1 MAAHYDFGIGDNM
14 VETSGSVI
22 VEHRGSVLVA
32 TMSNPP
38 LAVMDLE
45 IVEQLGE
52 LVRRVDRDPS
62 VGGVVLTG
70 AHPDR
75 FIAHYDVA
83 ELLQN
88 ARSSPSVRPGVARKA
103 LSMVAALRKLP
114 RADQLLKNS
123 PAAGLRFAERFHEV
137 TRSIQSS
144 SAVWVAAIN
153 GSALGG
159 GCELALACDVR
170 IACAGAHVIGQ
181 PEIMLGIM
189 PGGGA
194 TQRLTRMLGPARAL
208 RIMLEGVPLTP
219 EQALEVGLV
228 DQLVDA
234 EQLMT
239 VAVAEAMRLGSR
251 PKAAVGALKRAV
263 YHGGSMRLDRGLRFE
278 ASEFVGAL
286 GTQDALQAMQ
296 AYVDLTGRLYEL
308 PAYDSDVVSTTL
320 ARGRFG

>member
-1 MAAHYDFGIGDNM
+1 MAARRISGNGDSM
-14 VETSGSVI
+14 VGTPGSVI
-22 VEHRGSVLVA
+22 VEHRDNVLVA

-38 LAVMDLE
+38 HAVMDLE
-45 IVEQLGE
+45 IVEQLGA

-70 AHPDR
+70 AHADR

-88 ARSSPSVRPGVARKA
+88 ARSSPSVRAGTAHKA
-103 LSMVAALRKLP
+103 LSIVAALRKLP
-114 RADQLLKNS
+114 GADQLLKNS

-144 SAVWVAAIN
+144 NAVWVAAIN

-194 TQRLTRMLGPARAL
+194 TQRLTRLLGPAKAL
-208 RIMLEGVPLTP
+208 HIMLDGEPLTP
-219 EQALEVGLV
+219 TEALEVGLV
-228 DQLVDA
+228 DQMVDA
-234 EQLMT
+234 EQLLT
-239 VAVAEAMRLGSR
+239 IAVAEAKRLGSR
-251 PKAAVGALKRAV
+251 PKAAIGALKRAV

-286 GTQDALQAMQ
+286 GTKEALEAMQ
-296 AYVDLTGRLYEL
+296 AYVDLTGRLNEL
-308 PAYDSDVVSTTL
+308 PGYDSEVVSTTL
-320 ARGRFG
+320 AQGRFS

>member
-1 MAAHYDFGIGDNM
+1 MIQ
-14 VETSGSVI
+14 TTGSVG
-22 VEHRGSVLVA
+22 VEQRDNVLVA

-38 LAVMDLE
+38 LALMDLE

-70 AHPDR
+70 AHADR

-83 ELLQN
+83 ELLEN
-88 ARSSPSVRPGVARKA
+88 AETSPSVRPSTARKA
-103 LSMVAALRKLP
+103 LSIVAALRKLP
-114 RADQLLKNS
+114 GADHLLKNS

-137 TRSIQSS
+137 TRSIEWSN
-144 SAVWVAAIN
+144 AVWVAAIN

-170 IACAGAHVIGQ
+170 IACAGDHVIGQ
-181 PEIMLGIM
+181 PEIMLGIT

-194 TQRLTRMLGPARAL
+194 TQRLSRLLGPAKAL
-208 RIMLEGVPLTP
+208 RLMLSGDPLTP
-219 EQALEVGLV
+219 ERALDVGVV
-228 DQLVDA
+228 DQVIDA
-234 EQLMT
+234 DQLLT
-239 VAVAEAMRLGSR
+239 VAVAEAARLGAR
-251 PKAAVGALKRAV
+251 PKAAIGAVKRAV

-286 GTQDALQAMQ
+286 GTADALEAMR
-296 AYVDLTGRLYEL
+296 AYVDLTSQLDEL
-308 PAYDSDVVSTTL
+308 PAYDPDSVTASL
-320 ARGRFG
+320 ARGRFR

>member
-1 MAAHYDFGIGDNM
+1 
-14 VETSGSVI
+14 
-22 VEHRGSVLVA
+22 
-32 TMSNPP
+32 MSNPP
-38 LAVMDLE
+38 HAVMDLE
-45 IVEQLGE
+45 IVEQLGA

-70 AHPDR
+70 AHADR

-88 ARSSPSVRPGVARKA
+88 ARSTPSVRAGTAHRA
-103 LSMVAALRKLP
+103 LSIVAALRKLP
-114 RADQLLKNS
+114 GADQLLKNS
-123 PAAGLRFAERFHEV
+123 PAAGLRSAERFHEV

-144 SAVWVAAIN
+144 NAVWVAAIN

-194 TQRLTRMLGPARAL
+194 TQRLTRLLGPARAL
-208 RIMLEGVPLTP
+208 RIMLDGEPLTP
-219 EQALEVGLV
+219 AEALDVGLV
-228 DQLVDA
+228 DQMVDA
-234 EQLMT
+234 EQLLT
-239 VAVAEAMRLGSR
+239 IAVAEAKRLGSR
-251 PKAAVGALKRAV
+251 PKAAIGALKRAV

-286 GTQDALQAMQ
+286 GTKEALEALQ
-296 AYVDLTGRLYEL
+296 AYVDLTGRLNEL
-308 PAYDSDVVSTTL
+308 PGYDSEVVSATL
-320 ARGRFG
+320 AQGRFS